1 MFVIAYAGKIQ
12 PLSTR
17 NLWFWL
23 RYYMSL
29 AIEKSSI
36 SSHIITVYT
45 NVLRNGSFSNS
56 TPACLKEVVKT
67 SKEASNSFQMSLKTS
82 FKCVAVGSILK
93 ASISLHMRQF
103 FHPIIE
109 FFKITLA
116 FTAMFI
122 AVSKKRWNLYIH
134 MIGINCNICHKRRT
148 FHDCDA
154 LSPI

>member
-1 MFVIAYAGKIQ
+1 
-12 PLSTR
+12 
-17 NLWFWL
+17 
-23 RYYMSL
+23 MSL

-67 SKEASNSFQMSLKTS
+67 SKEASNSFQTSLKTS

-93 ASISLHMRQF
+93 ASISLHMWQF

-109 FFKITLA
+109 SFLNNIGFYRNVYCGMREKMELVYTYDRNKLQHLSQ
-116 FTAMFI
+116 TSHLSRLRR
-122 AVSKKRWNLYIH
+122 VVTDSGIH
-134 MIGINCNICHKRRT
+134 RR
-148 FHDCDA
+148 HNGR
-154 LSPI
+154 